1 MGNKNKVRIPYLD
14 INEHFYMENDELK
27 MKVCEDI
34 ESKQG
39 TWDDLWLGVIE
50 IIEKVRNYDE
60 KHNKDTNM

>member
-1 MGNKNKVRIPYLD
+1 
-14 INEHFYMENDELK
+14 MENDELK